1 LRRKKAKNFGD
12 ATNFGK
18 GFWKTMKEIFAK
30 KKMETK
36 TTKTGTRI
44 LKPNFGINFGGKF
57 LRKLLSVKL
66 LGEILVLEAG
76 IK

>member
-1 LRRKKAKNFGD
+1 
-12 ATNFGK
+12 
-18 GFWKTMKEIFAK
+18 MKEIFAK

>member
-1 LRRKKAKNFGD
+1 
-12 ATNFGK
+12 
-18 GFWKTMKEIFAK
+18 MKEIFAK

-44 LKPNFGINFGGKF
+44 LKPNFGINFEGKF
-57 LRKLLSVKL
+57 LGKLLSVKL
-66 LGEILVLEAG
+66 LGEILELEAG